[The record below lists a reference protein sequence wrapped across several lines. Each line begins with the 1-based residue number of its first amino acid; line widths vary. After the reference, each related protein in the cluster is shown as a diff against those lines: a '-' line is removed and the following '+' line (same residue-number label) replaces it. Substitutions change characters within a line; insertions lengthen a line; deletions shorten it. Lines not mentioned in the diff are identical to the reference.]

1 MVYILFYIT
10 LSIIVVLTALVVYF
24 IIVWI
29 YIGKSPR
36 NSPKQYL
43 ESLRKKKSGEY
54 KEKKVIVLIGDSITH
69 GRICEDYTKI
79 VSSRLN
85 PDHYWFVNAGI
96 NGDLTFNV
104 LLRIIDVIQ
113 CKPDFITILLGTN
126 DANGSLSKESA
137 ARYEKNKKVPRD
149 PNFWEEDRF
158 KEDLGKIILELK
170 LKTKAKIAVISI
182 PPLGERMET
191 IPFKRSFKYSNVI
204 KDVAKEYN
212 VTYLPLNETITVFL
226 GQNPTKS
233 AIPFEKN
240 EITTVKA
247 VFWHYIL
254 RRSWETISKINGFQ
268 LLTDHI
274 HPNTTGATMIA
285 DLIEEFIVGNS

>member
-1 MVYILFYIT
+1 M
-10 LSIIVVLTALVVYF
+10 
-24 IIVWI
+24 
-29 YIGKSPR
+29 
-36 NSPKQYL
+36 
-43 ESLRKKKSGEY
+43 KSGEY
-54 KEKKVIVLIGDSITH
+54 EERNVIVFIGDSITH

-85 PDHYWFVNAGI
+85 PDDYRFVNAGI

-104 LLRIIDVIQ
+104 LLRIRDVIQ
-113 CKPDFITILLGTN
+113 CKPDLITILLGTN
-126 DANGSLSKESA
+126 DANGSLSMESA

-191 IPFKRSFKYSNVI
+191 IPFKRSFEYSNVI
-204 KDVAKEYN
+204 KDVAKECN
-212 VTYLPLNETITVFL
+212 VTYLPLNEIITVL
-226 GQNPTKS
+226 LQQNPTKS
-233 AIPFEKN
+233 TIPFERN

-247 VFWHYIL
+247 VIWHYIL

-285 DLIEEFIVGNS
+285 DLIVEFIVGNS